1 MRGTSVSE
9 YQVRATITVDPSTD
23 DESMMDLA
31 AEVELAVR
39 RMAPSVLG
47 PVVSLGLADHSI
59 ACLVSV
65 PTADFAHANERASA
79 LVAIMEAV
87 RDDFTVASVVT
98 ARTDDEVLAGV

>member
-65 PTADFAHANERASA
+65 PTSDFAHANERASA

-87 RDDFTVASVVT
+87 RDDLSVASVVT
-98 ARTDDEVLAGV
+98 ARSDDGVLAAV